1 VITRRG
7 FLGGT
12 LALAA
17 CGTDK
22 PGTRVASD
30 AAKLPQQLRELET
43 ALRTRGFP
51 VDQGLRAAVTV
62 DGVPEELRALWAWH
76 DGQPDGAFPL
86 FRDML
91 LLRSEELDDARESV
105 KLLASDT
112 GVALVP
118 FAGFDGQY
126 YVVPE
131 TPWAFDRRF
140 ERPVLSVG
148 EGTSVYFHS
157 LGHLVDT
164 QRAWIEA
171 GVHRPGESRVDA
183 TRELD
188 IWRRI
193 NPGLF

>member
-1 VITRRG
+1 VITRRR

-17 CGTDK
+17 CGSDK
-22 PGTRVASD
+22 RGDRVVSD
-30 AAKLPQQLRELET
+30 AGRLPQQLRDLEA
-43 ALRTRGFP
+43 ALRTHGYP
-51 VDQGLRAAVTV
+51 VDQGLRAGATV

-76 DGQPDGAFPL
+76 DGQPDGAFAL

-91 LLRSEELDDARESV
+91 LLPSEQLADARESV
-105 KLLASDT
+105 ELLAGESF
-112 GVALVP
+112 VP
-118 FAGFDGQY
+118 FAGFDGQF
-126 YVVPE
+126 YVVPDK
-131 TPWAFDRRF
+131 PWAFDRRF

-157 LGHLVDT
+157 VGHLVDT

-171 GVHRPGESRVDA
+171 GVHRPGDSRVDA
-183 TRELD
+183 TRELE

>member
-1 VITRRG
+1 VITRRR

-17 CGTDK
+17 CGTEKRGD
-22 PGTRVASD
+22 RVASD
-30 AAKLPQQLRELET
+30 AGRLPQQLRELET
-43 ALRTRGFP
+43 ALRTHGFP
-51 VDQGLRAAVTV
+51 VDQGLRAAATV
-62 DGVPEELRALWAWH
+62 AGVPEELRALWAWH
-76 DGQPDGAFPL
+76 DGQPDGAFLL
-86 FRDML
+86 FRDMR
-91 LLRSEELDDARESV
+91 LLRSDELDDARESV
-105 KLLASDT
+105 QLLAGDH
-112 GVALVP
+112 LVP
-118 FAGFDGQY
+118 FAGLDGQF

-131 TPWAFDRRF
+131 KPWAFDRRF

-157 LGHLVDT
+157 VGHLADT

-171 GVHRPGESRVDA
+171 GVHRPGDSRVDRA
-183 TRELD
+183 RELE